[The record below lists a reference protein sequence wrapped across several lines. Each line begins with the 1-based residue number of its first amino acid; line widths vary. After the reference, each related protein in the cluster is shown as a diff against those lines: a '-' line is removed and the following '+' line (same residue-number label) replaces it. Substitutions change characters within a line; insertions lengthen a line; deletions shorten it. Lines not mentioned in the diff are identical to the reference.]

1 MMAAHGVLACGFAVL
16 VAVLFQRDLLEGLT
30 AGAVKG

>member
-16 VAVLFQRDLLEGLT
+16 VAVLFQRDLL
-30 AGAVKG
+30 